1 MYYLTVFLLF
11 LLLLIIC
18 LVVLHFKFTAAILE
32 QKDKTIEFIVRAE
45 VGEAKAQIYR
55 EVSSSLGG
63 MTERVLTA
71 WISQGGVHS
80 NVVTNNQLPYPTIQ
94 NGLNMPYS
102 EVGRSDGRTDLEN
115 LLENKPIQWV
125 IPDKLK
131 MLGKITTNDQF
142 VTLHE
147 LVGGQEVKHTS
158 IIPTKEMGL
167 IPFFKNWYV
176 GACMNKNCVDKFFSS
191 ESHAKYCSEKC
202 RKEEN
207 RLKGK

>member
-1 MYYLTVFLLF
+1 MNY
-11 LLLLIIC
+11 LLISIFVII
-18 LVVLHFKFTAAILE
+18 LFTACVIFVAVTVLKLVFAE
-32 QKDKTIEFIVRAE
+32 KDKSINFIVRAE

-55 EVSSSLGG
+55 EVSDSLGG
-63 MTERVLTA
+63 LHERTLIA
-71 WISQGGVHS
+71 WIMQGGVHT
-80 NVVTNNQLPYPTIQ
+80 NVTTNNQLPYSSTQ
-94 NGLNMPYS
+94 NPLNS
-102 EVGRSDGRTDLEN
+102 VNTEVGRSDGRTEVNN
-115 LLENKPIQWV
+115 LLENKAIQWV

-147 LVGGQEVKHTS
+147 LVEGQEVKHTT
-158 IIPTKEMGL
+158 IIPTKESGL

-202 RKEEN
+202 RKDEN

>member
-1 MYYLTVFLLF
+1 
-11 LLLLIIC
+11 
-18 LVVLHFKFTAAILE
+18 
-32 QKDKTIEFIVRAE
+32 
-45 VGEAKAQIYR
+45 
-55 EVSSSLGG
+55 
-63 MTERVLTA
+63 
-71 WISQGGVHS
+71 
-80 NVVTNNQLPYPTIQ
+80 
-94 NGLNMPYS
+94 MPYS